1 MKRRSSSHRV
11 PAVALALAV
20 AVCVAAASALS
31 AGAASPEKIRIAY
44 FAPLAN
50 TYVQGELR
58 GIAGVLKKEKNVELV
73 KFDTG
78 FDATKQFNSVQ
89 DAITQK
95 KFDGFI
101 VLPLDSVGLVP
112 VVQQAIKAGIKVV
125 NADTPLGP
133 NQSTTKPQVPGESGA
148 VFDPWTMRGDWA
160 GQLIVKACAGK
171 DPCKVGWV
179 SSVAALPA
187 EKAFQYHANGVIAKH
202 SNIKIVAT
210 LDGGAYTAAGGQ
222 KVSQDMLTAH
232 KDLDVLLMVGDQP
245 ASGAVLSV
253 DAAGLSGKVKIIGG
267 AISDI
272 SKPLIKQ
279 GKEWGSWA
287 AYPEDEGTNAIEI
300 LLQSVRGQLKAP
312 KGVSPALQRIR
323 KGESPLITKANV
335 DEFTPQYAG

>member
-1 MKRRSSSHRV
+1 MRTSRRR
-11 PAVALALAV
+11 AVAAGIALTAALVATLAAT
-20 AVCVAAASALS
+20 ALS
-31 AGAASPEKIRIAY
+31 AGAASPKKIRIAY

-58 GIAGVLKKEKNVELV
+58 GIAGVLKKDKNVELV

-112 VVQQAIKAGIKVV
+112 AVQQAIKSGIKVV

-133 NQSTTKPQVPGESGA
+133 SQSTLAPQVAGESGS
-148 VFDPWTMRGDWA
+148 VFDPWTMRGDWT
-160 GQLIVKACAGK
+160 GDLVVKACAGK
-171 DPCKVGWV
+171 NPCKVGWV
-179 SSVAALPA
+179 SSVSALPA
-187 EKAFQYHANGVIAKH
+187 EKAFQYRANGVIAKH

-222 KVSQDMLTAH
+222 KVSQDLLTAH
-232 KDLDVLLMVGDQP
+232 KDLDVLVMVGDQP

-253 DAAGLSGKVKIIGG
+253 DAAGLTGKVKIIGG

-287 AYPEDEGTNAIEI
+287 AYPEDEGTHAITI
-300 LLQSVRGQLKAP
+300 LLQAIRGQLKSP
-312 KGVSPALQRIR
+312 KGISPALERTR
-323 KGESPLITKANV
+323 KGQSPLITKANV
-335 DEFTPQYAG
+335 DKFDPQYAG